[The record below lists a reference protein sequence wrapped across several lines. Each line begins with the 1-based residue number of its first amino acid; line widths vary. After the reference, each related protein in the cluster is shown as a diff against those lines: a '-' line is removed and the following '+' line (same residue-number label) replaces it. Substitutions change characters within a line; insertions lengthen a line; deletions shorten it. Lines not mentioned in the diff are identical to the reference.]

1 VEIHSIAMALVADVS
16 SLVAPNSRAYELHHE
31 QKVEAGP
38 TTSYVH
44 HLVEVEPASQKG
56 LGLFAKGVIQEGEVV
71 SWESAEVYQG
81 HNDNRPGKK
90 LMTWAQIEGRWADK
104 REREHFMAYSYQV
117 GEDLFLIPLR
127 EDDLVI
133 TTYQNHSCDPNT
145 WWADDFTL
153 VARRT
158 INTGEEVTFDY
169 STSESLE
176 NPEMPECFCGSPQCR
191 KKLEPLDYL
200 KPELVEKYGDHWV
213 SYLRDRQK
221 QHFGDNLSLRNT
233 QGDDLQTISS
243 TEQAAI
249 ATDNQQKC
257 CDENTTAHSDENT
270 HFHGRKS

>member
-16 SLVAPNSRAYELHHE
+16 SLVAPKTRADELNHE

-44 HLVEVEPASQKG
+44 HLVKVEQASQKG
-56 LGLFAKGVIQEGEVV
+56 LGLFATGVIQEGEIVA
-71 SWESAEVYQG
+71 WESAEVYQG
-81 HNDNRPGKK
+81 IKDSRPGKK
-90 LMTWAQIEGRWADK
+90 LMTWAQIEERWPDK
-104 REREHFMAYSYQV
+104 REREHFAGYSYQV

-158 INTGEEVTFDY
+158 IIAGEEVTFDY
-169 STSESLE
+169 STSESLD
-176 NPEMPECFCGSPQCR
+176 NPEMPECFCGSSFCR
-191 KKLEPLDYL
+191 KKLDPNDYL
-200 KPELVEKYGDHWV
+200 KPELIEKYGDHWI
-213 SYLRDRQK
+213 SYLRARQK
-221 QHFGDNLSLRNT
+221 RHYGDRLESPLL
-233 QGDDLQTISS
+233 DFQTISS

-249 ATDNQQKC
+249 ASGNQQKC
-257 CDENTTAHSDENT
+257 CDETEPLSDENT